1 MADYLPIVLLLV
13 VATLFVFGS
22 FVASSVLG
30 PKRQESAAKIGPY
43 ECGIVPDREPA
54 QRFPVK
60 FYLVA
65 MIFIIFDIEIIFLY
79 PWAVLFGQLGL
90 FGLVEMIL
98 FSLAVIVSF
107 VYLISN
113 GALDWGPI
121 ARLRDLEGE
130 LSERLPKAPAR
141 STTDTIR
148 RIPRQISGQAP
159 GQTVTAPGEAA

>member
-1 MADYLPIVLLLV
+1 MTDYLPIVLLLI

-22 FVASSVLG
+22 FLASALLG

-43 ECGIVPDREPA
+43 ECGIVPDKEPA

-79 PWAVLFGQLGL
+79 PWAVLFSQLGL

-98 FSLAVIVSF
+98 FSLAVVVSF
-107 VYLISN
+107 VYLISE

-130 LSERLPKAPAR
+130 LSDRLPKAPAR

-148 RIPRQISGQAP
+148 RIPRQLP
-159 GQTVTAPGEAA
+159 GQPTTAPGEAA

>member
-1 MADYLPIVLLLV
+1 MADYLPIVLLLI

-43 ECGIVPDREPA
+43 ECGIVPEREPA

-130 LSERLPKAPAR
+130 LSDRMPKTPAR

-148 RIPRQISGQAP
+148 RIPRSASAAP
-159 GQTVTAPGEAA
+159 TTVPGEAA

>member
-1 MADYLPIVLLLV
+1 MADYLPIALLLI

-22 FVASSVLG
+22 FVASAVLG

-79 PWAVLFGQLGL
+79 PWAVLFGELGL

-98 FSLAVIVSF
+98 FSIAVVVCFI
-107 VYLISN
+107 YLISN

-121 ARLRDLEGE
+121 ARLRDLEGDIG
-130 LSERLPKAPAR
+130 ERSSAKPAR

-148 RIPRQISGQAP
+148 RIPRQ
-159 GQTVTAPGEAA
+159 APGEAA

>member
-1 MADYLPIVLLLV
+1 MADYLPIVLLLI

-43 ECGIVPDREPA
+43 ECGIVPEREPA

-90 FGLVEMIL
+90 FGLVEMII
-98 FSLAVIVSF
+98 FSIAVVVSF
-107 VYLISN
+107 IYLISN

-130 LSERLPKAPAR
+130 LEGRASGTPAR

-148 RIPRQISGQAP
+148 RIPRQ
-159 GQTVTAPGEAA
+159 APGEAA

>member
-1 MADYLPIVLLLV
+1 MADYLPIVLLLI

-90 FGLVEMIL
+90 FGLVEMII
-98 FSLAVIVSF
+98 FSLAVVVSF
-107 VYLISN
+107 IYLISN

-130 LSERLPKAPAR
+130 LGDHLRATPAR

-148 RIPRQISGQAP
+148 RIPRQ
-159 GQTVTAPGEAA
+159 APGEAA

>member
-1 MADYLPIVLLLV
+1 MADYLPIVLLLI

-30 PKRQESAAKIGPY
+30 PKRQETAAKIGPY
-43 ECGIVPDREPA
+43 ECGIVPDKEPA
-54 QRFPVK
+54 ERFPVR

-79 PWAVLFGQLGL
+79 PWAVLFGKLGT
-90 FGLVEMIL
+90 FGLGEMVV
-98 FSLAVIVSF
+98 FSIAVLVSF

-121 ARLRDLEGE
+121 ARLRDLEGPGAIRVPDE
-130 LSERLPKAPAR
+130 LRTSA
-141 STTDTIR
+141 SSIR
-148 RIPRQISGQAP
+148 RIPRPAREPQ
-159 GQTVTAPGEAA
+159 EAA

>member
-1 MADYLPIVLLLV
+1 MADYLPIVLLFA
-13 VATLFVFGS
+13 VAFGFVFLS

-30 PKRQESAAKIGPY
+30 PRRQESAAKIGPY
-43 ECGIVPDREPA
+43 ECGIVPEKEPA

-79 PWAVLFGQLGL
+79 PWAVLFGKLGT
-90 FGLVEMIL
+90 FGLVEMVL
-98 FSLAVIVSF
+98 FSLSVLVSF

-121 ARLRDLEGE
+121 ARLRDLEEGVSGTIASVRE
-130 LSERLPKAPAR
+130 GR
-141 STTDTIR
+141 STASSIR
-148 RIPRQISGQAP
+148 RIPRETPIVSP
-159 GQTVTAPGEAA
+159 SLPGEAA